1 MAWVTLRRLAGSALL
16 ILASSFVVF
25 SLIHISPGDP
35 VNIILGGRHVDQVTI
50 DAIRHRYLLDQ
61 PFLLQYLHWL
71 GNALQ
76 GDLGESIYYRAPVMS
91 VIGPRIMPTLQLAL
105 YAGLIVVVVGLVLGV
120 STAVRRGTMADAAGS
135 LFMLVASSV
144 SPYVSGILLILVFA
158 VTLDLFPVFGLGEGL
173 AGRIHHLT
181 LPACALAF
189 ALFALLGRV
198 TRASLSQALERE
210 YVETARARGFSERRV
225 VLKHALRSALIP
237 VVTVTGVIIG
247 YLISGAVL
255 VEYTF
260 GLNGLGAL
268 LIEAVQN
275 RDFAVVQGVVLVFT
289 VAFLVINF
297 VVDMLYLLIDPRTRL
312 AKANG

>member
-1 MAWVTLRRLAGSALL
+1 MAGLVLRRLAGSAVL

-25 SLIHISPGDP
+25 SLIYISPGDP
-35 VNIILGGRHVDQVTI
+35 VSIILGGRKVDQATI
-50 DAIRHRYLLDQ
+50 DAIRQRYLLDQ
-61 PFLLQYLHWL
+61 PFVVQYLHWL
-71 GNALQ
+71 GNALH
-76 GDLGESIYYRAPVMS
+76 GELGESIYYRAAVTS
-91 VIGPRIMPTLQLAL
+91 VIGPRIIATLQLAV
-105 YAGLIVVVVGLVLGV
+105 YAGLIVVGVGLVLGV
-120 STAVRRGTMADAAGS
+120 GTAVRRGTKADTAGS
-135 LFMLVASSV
+135 MLMLVASSV
-144 SPYVSGILLILVFA
+144 SPYVSGILLIVIFA

-173 AGRIHHLT
+173 AERIHHLT
-181 LPACALAF
+181 LPAIALAF

-225 VLKHALRSALIP
+225 VLKHALRSGLIP
-237 VVTVTGVIIG
+237 IITVSGVIIG

-297 VVDMLYLLIDPRTRL
+297 AVDLLYVVIDPRTRL
-312 AKANG
+312 AQGSG

>member
-1 MAWVTLRRLAGSALL
+1 
-16 ILASSFVVF
+16 
-25 SLIHISPGDP
+25 
-35 VNIILGGRHVDQVTI
+35 
-50 DAIRHRYLLDQ
+50 
-61 PFLLQYLHWL
+61 
-71 GNALQ
+71 
-76 GDLGESIYYRAPVMS
+76 
-91 VIGPRIMPTLQLAL
+91 
-105 YAGLIVVVVGLVLGV
+105 
-120 STAVRRGTMADAAGS
+120 
-135 LFMLVASSV
+135 
-144 SPYVSGILLILVFA
+144 
-158 VTLDLFPVFGLGEGL
+158 
-173 AGRIHHLT
+173 
-181 LPACALAF
+181 
-189 ALFALLGRV
+189 
-198 TRASLSQALERE
+198 
-210 YVETARARGFSERRV
+210 